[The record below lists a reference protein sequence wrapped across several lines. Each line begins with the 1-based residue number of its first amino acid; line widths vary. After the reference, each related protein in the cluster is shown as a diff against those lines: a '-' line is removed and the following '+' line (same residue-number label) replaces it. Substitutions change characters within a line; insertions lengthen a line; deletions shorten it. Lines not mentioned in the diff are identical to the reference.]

1 MELFFGIALV
11 VLIILIYVA
20 TYILNEKTKVPE
32 GCENLTDFSGCQ
44 TCSNSACQIKP
55 KVEKKNNVK

>member
-11 VLIILIYVA
+11 VLIVLIYVV

-32 GCENLTDFSGCQ
+32 GCENLTDFSGCH
-44 TCSNSACQIKP
+44 TCSNSACNIKP
-55 KVEKKNNVK
+55 RVEKKHNVK